1 MKSPGM
7 NYDNHPDLRLVNDQD
22 DQGGSPSN
30 AAEERGHSELVSEV
44 IGETGLM
51 PPETLEQVRTRAV
64 GGTFSQALI
73 DEGFASALGVA
84 RTLAEQYHLP
94 LVDLAVAGVDSE
106 ASKTIALPVL
116 ERVCAIP
123 FASDG
128 ATLKLAIT
136 DPQNVRGLDE
146 LRLATRR
153 PIEFYVAAKNDV
165 LTELR
170 RMSRAAEAQNAAFVT
185 DAAAEAD
192 EEADEDDLEADDGI
206 SDAPLVRLVNS
217 IIFQAAEEG
226 ASDIHVEPQEH
237 ELDRPLPDRRRP
249 PRRAADPEAPHRRRD
264 DPPEGSL
271 EARHRRAAKAAGR
284 PDHADGRR
292 GRPPARYPGC
302 HSADSRGRDGDD
314 ATARQVPR
322 GADAR
327 VARALGGDAGARL
340 GDPLAAD
347 RARCSSP
354 GRPARASRRLSM
366 PRSRRRAGPRSTS
379 SRSRI
384 RSSTG
389 LPGSSRC
396 RSNPRAGLTFATA
409 LRSILRSDPDVVMV
423 GEIRDGETAR
433 ISIEAALTGHLVLS
447 TLHTNDAPSALTRLN
462 EMGVEPFI
470 TGAAVSAVLAQR
482 LARKLCVHCASS
494 YEPGLDELRAL
505 HVEEEVVH
513 ALAGST
519 FRRKVGCARC
529 GNTGYKGRIGVFQFL
544 EMTGELERLA
554 SEKASR
560 EEIERAAHADGMR
573 SLWHDG
579 VGKVA
584 AGITTV
590 EELARVCT
598 L

>member
-1 MKSPGM
+1 
-7 NYDNHPDLRLVNDQD
+7 
-22 DQGGSPSN
+22 
-30 AAEERGHSELVSEV
+30 
-44 IGETGLM
+44 
-51 PPETLEQVRTRAV
+51 VRTRAV

-94 LVDLAVAGVDSE
+94 LVDLAVAGVDTE
-106 ASKTIALPVL
+106 ASTMIALPVL
-116 ERVCAIP
+116 QRVCAIP

-170 RMSRAAEAQNAAFVT
+170 RLSRAAEAQNAAFVSE
-185 DAAAEAD
+185 AAADAEA
-192 EEADEDDLEADDGI
+192 EDDLEADDGI

-237 ELDRPLPDRRRP
+237 ELVVRFRIDGVLHVAQKIPKRLTAGVTTRLKVLSKLDIAERRKPQDGRITLT
-249 PRRAADPEAPHRRRD
+249 AA
-264 DPPEGSL
+264 
-271 EARHRRAAKAAGR
+271 AAGR
-284 PDHADGRR
+284 LLDI
-292 GRPPARYPGC
+292 
-302 HSADSRGRDGDD
+302 
-314 ATARQVPR
+314 
-322 GADAR
+322 R
-327 VARALGGDAGARL
+327 VATLPTVEGETVTMRLLDKSREVPTLESLGLSEEMRAQMSGILARPTGAL
-340 GDPLAAD
+340 LVTGPTGSGKSTTLYAALAAT
-347 RARCSSP
+347 S
-354 GRPARASRRLSM
+354 RPEINIITVEDPVEYRL
-366 PRSRRRAGPRSTS
+366 AGIKQVQT
-379 SRSRI
+379 
-384 RSSTG
+384 
-389 LPGSSRC
+389 
-396 RSNPRAGLTFATA
+396 NPRAGLTFATA

-482 LARKLCVHCASS
+482 LARKLCPHCATS
-494 YEPGLDELRAL
+494 YEPTLEELRAL
-505 HVEEEVVH
+505 HVDEELVT

-519 FRRKVGCARC
+519 FRRRVGCARC
-529 GNTGYKGRIGVFQFL
+529 GTTGYHGRIGVFQFL
-544 EMTGELERLA
+544 EMTAQLERLA
-554 SEKASR
+554 SEKAPR
-560 EEIERAAHADGMR
+560 EEIERTAQAEGMR

-579 VGKVA
+579 VAKVA

-598 L
+598 V